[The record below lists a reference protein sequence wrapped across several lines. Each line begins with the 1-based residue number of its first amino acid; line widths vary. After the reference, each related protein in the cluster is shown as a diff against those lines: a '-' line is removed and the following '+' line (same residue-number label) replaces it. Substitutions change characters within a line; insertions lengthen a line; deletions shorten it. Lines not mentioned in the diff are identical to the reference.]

1 MTPMKLT
8 AYVTILIAASMLLM
22 IVIPA
27 ASGQEAIVA
36 GVKPGDIFTYTV
48 TGSYSS
54 SAPLSDVP
62 DEILNAAAT
71 EYFRITIVPFSSP
84 NIEYEWVWHFTN
96 GTEQTD
102 NGTHGITNIEI
113 PSESSGPFQLMVS
126 ANLTTDESIHP
137 HYGPRLT
144 FNETVMWPYSN
155 YTRATNRLRTE
166 TQEQNNQTAVTK
178 YRTVDSDAYY
188 DKLTGM
194 LVSLDE
200 ETYYQNPT
208 FSTSLK
214 WILSGQTAWT
224 YASAGSYPPAP
235 FWTLPAI
242 IAVAIVIGI
251 LVVALGWFVSSKRA
265 AARRKQLLKKK

>member
-8 AYVTILIAASMLLM
+8 AYITIILIASLLFL
-22 IVIPA
+22 
-27 ASGQEAIVA
+27 
-36 GVKPGDIFTYTV
+36 GVQAVSAQDTILVGIKKDNQFTYKV

-54 SAPLSDVP
+54 NAPIADVP
-62 DEILNAAAT
+62 DEVINAMAS
-71 EYFRITIVPFSSP
+71 EYFKVTIVNVSSP

-113 PSESSGPFQLMVS
+113 PSESVGPFTLIVP
-126 ANLTTDESIHP
+126 ANLTTADSIHP
-137 HYGPRLT
+137 HYGPRT
-144 FNETVMWPYSN
+144 AFNETVMWTYTN
-155 YTRATNRLRTE
+155 YTRATNRLQME
-166 TQEQNNQTAVTK
+166 SQEQNNQTSVTK
-178 YRTVDSDAYY
+178 YRTIQSDAYF
-188 DKLTGM
+188 DKQTGM
-194 LVSLDE
+194 LVSINDQ
-200 ETYYQNPT
+200 TYYQNPSFT
-208 FSTSLK
+208 TTLT
-214 WILSGQTAWT
+214 WTLIGQTAWT
-224 YASAGSYPPAP
+224 FDSAGSYPPTP

>member
-1 MTPMKLT
+1 MKLT
-8 AYVTILIAASMLLM
+8 AYITILLVASMLLVA
-22 IVIPA
+22 IVPT
-27 ASGQEAIVA
+27 ASAQEAILA
-36 GVKPGDIFTYTV
+36 GVKPGDQFTYTV
-48 TGSYSS
+48 AGTYSS
-54 SAPLSDVP
+54 NAPLSDVP

-71 EYFRITIVPFSSP
+71 EFFRITIVSVSSP

-96 GTEQTD
+96 GTERTD

-113 PSESSGPFQLMVS
+113 PSESLGPFQLMVS

-155 YTRATNRLRTE
+155 YTRATNRLQTE

-178 YRTVDSDAYY
+178 YRTVQSDAYY

-200 ETYYQNPT
+200 ETLYQNPSFT
-208 FSTSLK
+208 TSLK
-214 WILSGQTAWT
+214 WTLSGQTAWT
-224 YASAGSYPPAP
+224 YASSGSFPPAP
-235 FWTLPAI
+235 FWTLPVI
-242 IAVAIVIGI
+242 IAVAIVIAFV
-251 LVVALGWFVSSKRA
+251 VVALVWFVSSKRTQ
-265 AARRKQLLKKK
+265 ARRRQLLKKQ